1 MVKRMLPS
9 SATSGRRSRAR
20 DTFGRLAFLIAALGP
35 RVALGDDPPKADP
48 PKDTAPSPGQGAV
61 PRGGAG
67 AITTQQPQQP
77 QAPTPTSQASLP
89 RPLNFV
95 DPGYTDEARDAGI
108 QGLVTLQVDVGV
120 DGKVIAAVVV
130 GPLDDGLDAL
140 AVAAVKKTDF
150 APARRAD
157 GTPFAGRILYR
168 YTFSLKTAEPGPGGG
183 GDEPGAAVKESEA
196 LLGVVLAAGGDATLA
211 GARVKVKAVDGGAER
226 VFTTTE
232 TGLFSFES
240 LPPGKYQ
247 VTVELGGFDA
257 LTLEEEIVAGERTEV
272 KYRLSTSAADGVI
285 DVQVRGAKPPREVT
299 KRTVT
304 QREISR
310 IPGTNGDALRSLQN
324 LPGVARPPAILG
336 LLIVRGSGPQDTQ
349 TFIDG
354 TPVPLIYHF
363 GGLSSVVPTEILE
376 KIDFYPGNFSA
387 QYGRVMG
394 GIVDVGIR
402 SPRDDG
408 ELHGLVQADLIDARF
423 LVEKTFTIG
432 KFPLKLMAAGRRS
445 YIDAWLGPVLSSAGG
460 GVTQAPVYYDYQ
472 LVAETNPTPNS
483 SLRASFFGSD
493 DALEFLLSDPS
504 PGEPGISG
512 RLGFH
517 TGFQRAQIKYENQY
531 SANDSL
537 STVVAYG
544 HDQLDFGLGPLFFNL
559 DVDTIT
565 GRLEY
570 SHRFSDAVRFNT
582 GFDIYRAFYSVGF
595 RLPLGPAPG
604 QPPNQPFSTQQFR
617 SLTQEGDLVYP
628 AAYIELEV
636 TPMKSLKLIPGLR
649 VDYYSLNDSVDISPR
664 IAGRFDVVPGFPRTT
679 IKGGAGLF
687 TQPPQFN
694 EITAPL
700 GDPSLVS
707 NRATQYSLGVEQELT
722 KQVEV
727 SVEGYYKQLDGLVR
741 TGLGASSDLRSYA
754 NDGTGTVFGAETLLK
769 YKPDD
774 RFFGW
779 LAYTLSRSTR
789 VDGPGAEER
798 LANFDQTHILT
809 VLGSYKLGWGLE
821 FGARFRLVS
830 GSLTTPTVCNS
841 SSNQQRI
848 SLQPGTAGSPP
859 SISYVPV
866 CDPNR
871 INALLHAPSGAY
883 TQIPFGTTASERLPM
898 FHQLDLRLDKRWQ
911 FKSWALSGYLD
922 VQNVYNNANTEGLQY
937 NYNFTARQ
945 NVGGLPIL
953 PSLGLRG
960 EM

>member
-1 MVKRMLPS
+1 MTLALSCSINKARRTALALAL
-9 SATSGRRSRAR
+9 SA
-20 DTFGRLAFLIAALGP
+20 AALAP
-35 RVALGDDPPKADP
+35 RAARADDP
-48 PKDTAPSPGQGAV
+48 PKDTPGTGQTV
-61 PRGGAG
+61 
-67 AITTQQPQQP
+67 
-77 QAPTPTSQASLP
+77 LP
-89 RPLNFV
+89 RPITYV
-95 DPGYTDEARDAGI
+95 DPGYTDQARDAGI
-108 QGLVTLQVDVGV
+108 QGVVTLQVDVGV
-120 DGKVIAAVVV
+120 DGKVKSAVVV
-130 GPLDDGLDAL
+130 GPLDPGLDAL
-140 AVAAVKKTDF
+140 ALAAVQKTEF
-150 APARRAD
+150 SPARRPD
-157 GTPFAGRILYR
+157 GTVFAGRILYR
-168 YTFSLKTAEPGPGGG
+168 YTFTLKTVEKPADPGQPGP
-183 GDEPGAAVKESEA
+183 AAKETES
-196 LLGVVLAAGGDATLA
+196 LRGVVLASGGDATLA
-211 GARVKVKAVDGGAER
+211 GAKVKVKSLEGGAEQ

-232 TGLFSFES
+232 AGGFSFDS

-247 VTVELGGFDA
+247 VTVDLGGFEP
-257 LTLEEEIVAGERTEV
+257 LSVEEEIVAGERTEV
-272 KYRLSTSAADGVI
+272 KYRLSTKADGGVI

-304 QREISR
+304 AREISR
-310 IPGTNGDALRSLQN
+310 IPGTNGDALRSIQN

-336 LLIVRGSGPQDTQ
+336 LLIVRGSAPQDTQ

-363 GGLSSVVPTEILE
+363 GGLSSVVPTEVLE

-408 ELHGLVQADLIDARF
+408 EWHGLVQADLIDARI
-423 LVEKTFTIG
+423 LVEKTFQIG
-432 KFPLKLMAAGRRS
+432 KYPLKLMAAGRRS

-460 GVTQAPVYYDYQ
+460 GATQAPVYYDYQ
-472 LVAETNPTPNS
+472 LLAETNPTPNS

-493 DALEFLLSDPS
+493 DALEFLLADPV

-517 TGFQRAQIKYENQY
+517 TAFQRVQLKYENQF
-531 SANDSL
+531 SADDSL

-570 SHRFSDAVRFNT
+570 SHRFSDMLRFNT
-582 GFDIYRAFYSVGF
+582 GFDVFRGFATVGF

-604 QPPNQPFSTQQFR
+604 QPPNQPFSTQQYR
-617 SLTQEGDLVYP
+617 SVAQDNEVVYP

-636 TPMKSLKLIPGLR
+636 TPVKRLKLIPGLR
-649 VDYYSLNDSVDISPR
+649 VDYYSLNDSVDVSPR
-664 IAGRFDVVPGFPRTT
+664 FAGRFDIVPGFPRTT

-694 EITAPL
+694 EVTPPL
-700 GDPSLVS
+700 GDPTLVS

-727 SVEGYYKQLDGLVR
+727 SVEGFYKQLDSLVR
-741 TGLGASSDLRSYA
+741 TGLASTTDLRSYK
-754 NDGTGTVFGAETLLK
+754 NDGTGYVVGAETLLK
-769 YKPDD
+769 YKADD

-789 VDGPGAEER
+789 VDGPGATER
-798 LANFDQTHILT
+798 LASFDQTHIMT
-809 VLGSYKLGWGLE
+809 ILGSYKLGWGLE

-830 GSLTTPTVCNS
+830 GNLVTPTVCNS
-841 SSNQQRI
+841 AGGQYR
-848 SLQPGTAGSPP
+848 LQINSAADGSPP
-859 SISYVPV
+859 SYGYVPV
-866 CDPNR
+866 CDPKR
-871 INALLHAPSGAY
+871 INALFHAPSGAY

-911 FKSWALSGYLD
+911 FKSWQLSAYID

-937 NYNFTARQ
+937 NFNYTARQ
-945 NVGGLPIL
+945 NISGLPIL